1 MLIPEVAP
9 SRAAIVAL
17 ARAWLGT
24 PYHHQASERAAG
36 VDCIGLV
43 RGIYRALYG
52 CEPAPLPGYSR
63 DWSEVSGEETLLHA
77 ASSHLV
83 GIDPARARPGDV
95 LVFRYRAR
103 HVAKHAGILA
113 SAVDGGSLF
122 RLSAGRHDPATASPT
137 FIHAAEGAPV
147 AEVPLSPWWQRRIAG
162 AFSFPGVID

>member
-1 MLIPEVAP
+1 MLITDAAP
-9 SRAAIVAL
+9 SRVAIVAL
-17 ARAWLGT
+17 ARTWLGT
-24 PYHHQASERAAG
+24 PYHHQASERGVG

-52 CEPAPLPGYSR
+52 REPEHLPGYSR
-63 DWSEVSGEETLLHA
+63 DWSEVSGEETLLRA
-77 ASSHLV
+77 AGAHLV
-83 GIDPARARPGDV
+83 PIDPAQARPGDV

-113 SAVDGGSLF
+113 SAPDGGS
-122 RLSAGRHDPATASPT
+122 RLRPSVGRHDPAAASPT

-162 AFSFPGVID
+162 AFSYPGVID